1 MRIDAHQHFW
11 QYTRQEYPWIG
22 PGMEVLAKDRLPSDL
37 LPLIEANGF
46 DGTVA
51 VQARQCLEETS
62 ALLKMADEAPF
73 IEGVVG
79 WVDLRSGKV
88 EEQLERFSDNPLLV
102 GVRHV
107 VQDETDD
114 NFVLGPEFLNG
125 IGSLARYNLAYDI
138 LVFPHQLSASIEMVS
153 RFPEQVFVLDHMGK
167 PLIKEGKLSPWESDI
182 HKLASF
188 ENVSC
193 KISGMVTEADWQA
206 WEPTD
211 FDAYMEVV
219 LEAFG
224 PRRLMLGSDW
234 PVCTLAG
241 QYGSVMDI
249 SVNFIRQLSEDEQA
263 DILENNPVRIY
274 RLTPDPDEHGT
285 G

>member
-11 QYTRQEYPWIG
+11 AYTRQEYPWIG
-22 PGMEVLAKDRLPSDL
+22 PGMEALAKDRLPSDL

-62 ALLKMADEAPF
+62 ALLKMAGEAPF
-73 IEGVVG
+73 IKGVVG
-79 WVDLRSGKV
+79 WVDLQSDKV

-107 VQDETDD
+107 VQDEPDD
-114 NFVLGPEFLNG
+114 NFVLRSEFLNG
-125 IGSLARYNLAYDI
+125 IGSLSGRNLAYDI
-138 LVFPHQLSASIEMVS
+138 LVFPHQLPATIEMVS
-153 RFPEQVFVLDHMGK
+153 KFPEQVFVLDHMGK
-167 PLIKEGKLSPWESDI
+167 PLIKEGRLSPWQSDI
-182 HKLASF
+182 RRLASF

-193 KISGMVTEADWQA
+193 KISGMVTEADWQT
-206 WEPTD
+206 WEPAD
-211 FDAYMEVV
+211 FDVYMEVV

-249 SVNFIRQLSEDEQA
+249 SVNFIKQLSEEEQV
-263 DILENNPVRIY
+263 DILEKNPVSIY
-274 RLTPDPDEHGT
+274 GLAPDPDERGT
-285 G
+285 